1 MLTLPLALVFFGG
14 AAWMASQRPRVE
26 ANVPNLL
33 DEPRH
38 PVTAPMWDE
47 AEDVAGKK
55 APSFELNDSEGRPVR
70 FGGVPPERPMVL
82 VFTKDGCPCSI
93 ESQPYFNQLA
103 KGFGERA
110 RFLGVIDAPAATAA
124 DYRSDFSVPYPMLS
138 ATDETVFRAYKS
150 ERSVYVTLIDP
161 TGIVVRQWP
170 GYSKGMLREL
180 NQEIARAAGGSEA
193 DIDLAAAPEKMTSGC
208 RLFRPV
214 GE

>member
-1 MLTLPLALVFFGG
+1 MVTLPLALVLLAG
-14 AAWMASQRPRVE
+14 AFWMASQRP
-26 ANVPNLL
+26 AIDSNVPNLL

-47 AEDVAGKK
+47 AEDLAGLK
-55 APSFELNDSEGRPVR
+55 APSFELNDSKGRPVR
-70 FGGVPPERPMVL
+70 FGGVPPEKPMVL

-93 ESQPYFNQLA
+93 ESQPFFNQIA
-103 KGFGERA
+103 KGYGDRA

-124 DYRSDFSVPYPMLS
+124 DYSSDFSVPYPMLS
-138 ATDETVFRAYKS
+138 ANDETVFRAFKS

-170 GYSKGMLREL
+170 GYSKAMLKEL
-180 NQEIARAAGGSEA
+180 NTEIASLAGGAPA
-193 DIDLAAAPEKMTSGC
+193 DVDLTAAPEEMTSGC